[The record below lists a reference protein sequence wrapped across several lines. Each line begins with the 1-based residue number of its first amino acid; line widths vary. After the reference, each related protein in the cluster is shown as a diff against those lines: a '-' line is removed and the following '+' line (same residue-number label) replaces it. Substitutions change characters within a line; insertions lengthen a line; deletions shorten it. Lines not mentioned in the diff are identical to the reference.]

1 MGRAHDKYVI
11 CSAISQAM
19 QAVQKNQK
27 SLTELVIAVMG
38 MYPTSSFHLLSI
50 LLQENL
56 VRIPLRIRLFPTLSF
71 NQFLTAFKSAPA
83 VKDKTASPSSRF
95 PASTPQLYS
104 QFLSYGP
111 VPTNRD
117 TIDVTPFEFYI
128 LRFLKCVRELR
139 VTPQVN
145 GPPQRLHLH
154 APPPPETTG
163 ILAVQLFLHYIT
175 YFINPN
181 QPSKPVTGTT
191 TGTPTGTPTG
201 TTTGTPSL
209 QRPDFFLLY
218 SISEL
223 WLRMEYSQDDWFFLY
238 HQSSRQ
244 TSLVVVCG
252 SSHLQKMIPTKSTM
266 VACLRD
272 LLFHLARADEL
283 VRTGSSLHLN
293 AIEPM
298 LFFFF
303 AKQFT
308 YFTAP
313 PTYDTRLASL
323 LLVFSLQLH
332 HV

>member
-1 MGRAHDKYVI
+1 
-11 CSAISQAM
+11 
-19 QAVQKNQK
+19 
-27 SLTELVIAVMG
+27 MG

-71 NQFLTAFKSAPA
+71 NQFLTVFKLAPA

-128 LRFLKCVRELR
+128 LRFLKCVKELR
-139 VTPQVN
+139 VTPQIN

-181 QPSKPVTGTT
+181 QPSKPI
-191 TGTPTGTPTG
+191 TPTAATV
-201 TTTGTPSL
+201 TPSL
-209 QRPDFFLLY
+209 QRPDFFLLH

-244 TSLVVVCG
+244 TALVVPYA
-252 SSHLQKMIPTKSTM
+252 HPHAQKMIPAKSTM

-283 VRTGSSLHLN
+283 VRTGCSLHLN
-293 AIEPM
+293 AIEPT

-313 PTYDTRLASL
+313 PTRDTRLASL

-332 HV
+332 HA